1 LFRFTES
8 RSIVLID
15 RAKIYVRAGDGGNGS
30 MSFRREKF
38 APKGG
43 PDGGDGGR
51 GGDVVLKVAPNITS
65 LIEFQYNQK
74 FVAKSGEQGL
84 GRQKTGKSA
93 PRLVIKVPPGTV
105 VWDDDMDEII
115 ADLTEEGETFRVAG
129 GGRGGLGNVHFKT
142 STRQAP
148 RIAELGEP
156 GDERNLR
163 LELRLIA
170 DVGLVG
176 LPNAGK
182 STLLAASTRATPKI
196 ADYPFT
202 TLEPNLGVVQIGGRS
217 GPAFVMADIP
227 GLIEGAADGTGL
239 GHDFLRHISRT
250 AVLIHVLD
258 ASGGLEG
265 RDPLADFETINH
277 ELISYDVELAQRPML
292 VALNKADLTEA
303 QERIPALEKA
313 IGAKGLRTFR
323 ISAATGQ
330 GVPPLLEATEVMV
343 REARELAK
351 ETQKPQERRVYT
363 LDEAGERAFT
373 VTRTGE
379 DTFQVTGIAIE
390 RLTRMTN
397 FDQLDSVDRYQR
409 VLDRSGIADELE
421 RQGIEPGDTVTIAGK
436 ELAWGEGFELSDLP
450 DRRTA
455 RERRYGPDTGEDELE
470 QERADLIDLDD
481 EDYEA
486 EEEEEDLDEDEI
498 DFDDYELEDTDD
510 DE

>member
-1 LFRFTES
+1 
-8 RSIVLID
+8 
-15 RAKIYVRAGDGGNGS
+15 

-51 GGDVVLKVAPNITS
+51 GGDVVLRVAPNLTS

-74 FVAKSGEQGL
+74 FTARNGQQGL

-93 PRLVIKVPPGTV
+93 PKLFINVPPGTV
-105 VWDDDMDEII
+105 VWDDITNELL
-115 ADLTEEGETFRVAG
+115 ADLTEDGETFRVAQ

-156 GDERNLR
+156 GDERILR

-217 GPAFVMADIP
+217 GPTYVMADIP

-265 RDPLADFETINH
+265 RDPMVDFETINN
-277 ELISYDVELAQRPML
+277 ELRSYDAELAKRPML

-303 QERIPALEKA
+303 QERIPELERA
-313 IGAKGLRTFR
+313 IQAQGLRTFR

-330 GVPPLLEATEVMV
+330 GVPGLLEATEVTL
-343 REARELAK
+343 REARENAVP
-351 ETQKPQERRVYT
+351 EQKPQERRRYT
-363 LDEAGERAFT
+363 LSEADERAFRIE
-373 VTRTGE
+373 RTGE
-379 DTFQVTGIAIE
+379 DSFVVEGIAIE
-390 RLTRMTN
+390 RLTKMTN
-397 FDQLDSVDRYQR
+397 FDQMDSAERYQR
-409 VLDRSGIADELE
+409 VLDRSGISDALE
-421 RQGIEPGDTVTIAGK
+421 KEGVEPGDIVTIAGHD
-436 ELAWGEGFELSDLP
+436 LTWGEEFELPELP

-455 RERRYGPDTGEDELE
+455 RERRYGPASARDDLEGEEVELF
-470 QERADLIDLDD
+470 DLDD
-481 EDYEA
+481 EEFELED
-486 EEEEEDLDEDEI
+486 EDLGDEDF
-498 DFDDYELEDTDD
+498 DADDYELIDDD
-510 DE
+510 DEEDEAK